1 MVVRLT
7 AIQIILDNSRIPLWS
22 VYIKNGT
29 KYTKFVKTKRTWVIY
44 ITWQNR
50 KTYYNVE
57 IVKNSS
63 HSASESNIR
72 YFSLLL
78 RIDRR
83 LYIKDFVFSETLKR
97 QSQKI
102 WSHIESILCH
112 PFTGIK
118 LKHLRKYN
126 YYSGF
131 GHSKLHL

>member
-29 KYTKFVKTKRTWVIY
+29 KYTKFVSTKRTWVIY

-83 LYIKDFVFSETLKR
+83 LYIKDFVFPETLKR
-97 QSQKI
+97 QSLKI

-112 PFTGIK
+112 PFTGK
-118 LKHLRKYN
+118 LKHLRKYY
-126 YYSGF
+126 YYSGV